1 MEATR
6 HIAAYGF
13 YLRDMLDIQVTYEI
27 ESAIKLAQQG
37 SLFRT
42 FKHATLGMQNFA
54 GTGSRS
60 GATLGPGDTKLLW
73 SSIYGRGH
81 MLLKGNSMH
90 SNTRMNFSSDQL
102 HEIRDDALNTLQ
114 NDILALYTLFEWSGT
129 SIEHD
134 NSLNIGGYH
143 RSINQE
149 AHWKKLSALNCLQDK
164 HNEPHINTP
173 SNHSFLQSL
182 MAVDRTELL
191 QQIDQVYIQPHRL
204 SKSQVECLLC
214 DGWPLIV
221 ATDGGATK
229 LYSVDNKY
237 QCASASV
244 VILRP
249 PDMPFACYMA
259 ATEDQ
264 QITIM
269 NANLMPWMARATPLP
284 PAIGNCTTDNAHAE
298 CLALIILEEW
308 IPYQVP
314 VLIIMDSETE
324 RERYQHLRQKENTTN
339 RFLIRSIMSGV
350 SKCLGSRLAQA
361 ILNQNQNG
369 EQTNIISPPLFHSS
383 IFDFCL
389 HAKQWCFNKSGEE
402 SLWKR
407 SQWESNTTRAIWA
420 IRSHQLN
427 EDLSISLKN
436 RYGTNI
442 IPNRSFVS
450 ANQWADNIC
459 NAILRFQRNAYYSKC
474 PRSLRKWLPPVV
486 TLGITGPTFS
496 LTYNGVCLD
505 RSVSI
510 AVEHICEMEFVK
522 RLATRPTQGLIIRL
536 RASFFLKPE
545 MIGRQSYHRRSLE
558 GKSKTH
564 TRAMYTD
571 SDYRKAIVYTYAK
584 LESWHDNSE
593 KFTSTLKTATKTYS
607 FLCCPCC
614 ITTLNP
620 QCNSNAFDE
629 QPGHLFLLKD
639 GAVINSGLY
648 GNLRHYRFHCL
659 NEDVQA
665 VRNKMT
671 HLLENHLT
679 ALFRI
684 ASKWGRQGFSTLLT
698 RAINALIALDR
709 SPYHNASSNNY
720 MHMKTLQSQ
729 YACLTSEDWI
739 TFIET
744 QNSTAQDN
752 FMQWPLTHQ
761 LGFIPANCYSLVEL
775 ADGDHSPCDL
785 ISMGIIPLTLQEVIL
800 QFAKELGVKQCQET
814 KKDFMQQWHQVRA
827 AALLRAI
834 SVAMA
839 AGAHVAEYKSSLL
852 PTLPASLLLAT
863 ADLTTANSPNPQ
875 LIQQTSAIPPGEN

>member
-1 MEATR
+1 
-6 HIAAYGF
+6 
-13 YLRDMLDIQVTYEI
+13 
-27 ESAIKLAQQG
+27 
-37 SLFRT
+37 
-42 FKHATLGMQNFA
+42 
-54 GTGSRS
+54 
-60 GATLGPGDTKLLW
+60 
-73 SSIYGRGH
+73 
-81 MLLKGNSMH
+81 
-90 SNTRMNFSSDQL
+90 
-102 HEIRDDALNTLQ
+102 
-114 NDILALYTLFEWSGT
+114 
-129 SIEHD
+129 
-134 NSLNIGGYH
+134 
-143 RSINQE
+143 
-149 AHWKKLSALNCLQDK
+149 
-164 HNEPHINTP
+164 
-173 SNHSFLQSL
+173 
-182 MAVDRTELL
+182 
-191 QQIDQVYIQPHRL
+191 
-204 SKSQVECLLC
+204 
-214 DGWPLIV
+214 
-221 ATDGGATK
+221 
-229 LYSVDNKY
+229 
-237 QCASASV
+237 
-244 VILRP
+244 
-249 PDMPFACYMA
+249 
-259 ATEDQ
+259 
-264 QITIM
+264 
-269 NANLMPWMARATPLP
+269 
-284 PAIGNCTTDNAHAE
+284 
-298 CLALIILEEW
+298 
-308 IPYQVP
+308 
-314 VLIIMDSETE
+314 
-324 RERYQHLRQKENTTN
+324 
-339 RFLIRSIMSGV
+339 
-350 SKCLGSRLAQA
+350 
-361 ILNQNQNG
+361 
-369 EQTNIISPPLFHSS
+369 
-383 IFDFCL
+383 
-389 HAKQWCFNKSGEE
+389 
-402 SLWKR
+402 
-407 SQWESNTTRAIWA
+407 
-420 IRSHQLN
+420 
-427 EDLSISLKN
+427 
-436 RYGTNI
+436 
-442 IPNRSFVS
+442 
-450 ANQWADNIC
+450 
-459 NAILRFQRNAYYSKC
+459 
-474 PRSLRKWLPPVV
+474 
-486 TLGITGPTFS
+486 
-496 LTYNGVCLD
+496 
-505 RSVSI
+505 
-510 AVEHICEMEFVK
+510 
-522 RLATRPTQGLIIRL
+522 
-536 RASFFLKPE
+536 

-607 FLCCPCC
+607 LLCCPYC
-614 ITTLNP
+614 ITTLNS

-744 QNSTAQDN
+744 QNFTAQDN

-761 LGFIPANCYSLVEL
+761 LGVIPANCYSLVEL

-852 PTLPASLLLAT
+852 PTLPASLLLGT

-875 LIQQTSAIPPGEN
+875 LIQQTSAIPPGENKNTCRKAPTPSTAKASFECIGISCSSFFVSSTNLRSSTVSRQSSICRRCSTMSKAIACANSIEQALAANADTLNSFINTAHISPVTSLDSIINAISLMNPLPPSHQRP